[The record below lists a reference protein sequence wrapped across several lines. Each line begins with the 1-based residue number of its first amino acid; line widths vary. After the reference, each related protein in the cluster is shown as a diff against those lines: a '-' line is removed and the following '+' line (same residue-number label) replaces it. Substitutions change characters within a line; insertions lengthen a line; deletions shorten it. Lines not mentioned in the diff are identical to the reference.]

1 MPGAHTDTPSASNLT
16 SAGSLLQLIRGGR
29 ARTRADL
36 VELTGL
42 ARSTVGQ
49 RIEALIELGLVDVV
63 GDGAST
69 GGRPPKA
76 LAFKLDS
83 GVVCAADLGVTHSQL
98 AVCDMGG
105 SILAGSRAELDIGLG
120 PESVLEWMTTQFDA
134 LLSEAGRDRGAV
146 RGVGVGVPGP
156 VEFATGRPIKP
167 PIMPGWDG

>member
-49 RIEALIELGLVDVV
+49 RIEALIGLGLVDVV
-63 GDGAST
+63 GDSAST

-98 AVCDMGG
+98 AVCDLGG
-105 SILAGSRAELDIGLG
+105 TILAESRAEPDIRLG
-120 PESVLEWMTTQFDA
+120 PEPGLGWMETQFGA
-134 LLSEAGRDRGAV
+134 PPGGAGGGA
-146 RGVGVGVPGP
+146 G
-156 VEFATGRPIKP
+156 AP
-167 PIMPGWDG
+167 PP